1 MKQQASAL
9 FALKFKG
16 EQMPIIKQQA
26 GKPMPEINPENAE
39 LLWHALFAIT
49 HAVEQL
55 KVAVDVNT
63 YRNQDM
69 DLGAWEF
76 ARIALETSR
85 ADIPS
90 N

>member
-1 MKQQASAL
+1 
-9 FALKFKG
+9 
-16 EQMPIIKQQA
+16 MPKDKTEEKKIG
-26 GKPMPEINPENAE
+26 GKDGVPLPKVDPDNAE

-55 KVAVDVNT
+55 KFAVEVNT
-63 YRNQDM
+63 YRHADM

-76 ARIALETSR
+76 ARLALDTSR
-85 ADIPS
+85 EDTQV

>member
-1 MKQQASAL
+1 
-9 FALKFKG
+9 
-16 EQMPIIKQQA
+16 MPKDKTEEKTIGHKV
-26 GKPMPEINPENAE
+26 GVPLPKVDPENAE

-55 KVAVDVNT
+55 KFAVEVNT
-63 YRNQDM
+63 YRHADM

-76 ARIALETSR
+76 ARLALDTSR
-85 ADIPS
+85 EDKQA

>member
-1 MKQQASAL
+1 
-9 FALKFKG
+9 
-16 EQMPIIKQQA
+16 MPIIKQQA

-85 ADIPS
+85 ADIAS

>member
-1 MKQQASAL
+1 
-9 FALKFKG
+9 
-16 EQMPIIKQQA
+16 MPKIKQ
-26 GKPMPEINPENAE
+26 KPGTPLPDVKQENAE

-55 KVAVDVNT
+55 QLTVDVNT
-63 YRNQDM
+63 FRNEDM

-76 ARIALETSR
+76 ARIALQTSR
-85 ADIPS
+85 DDAVV

>member
-1 MKQQASAL
+1 
-9 FALKFKG
+9 
-16 EQMPIIKQQA
+16 
-26 GKPMPEINPENAE
+26 MPEVKSENAE

-55 KVAVDVNT
+55 QFAVDVNT
-63 YRNQDM
+63 YRNEDM

-76 ARIALETSR
+76 ARLALDTSR
-85 ADIPS
+85 EDVPA

>member
-1 MKQQASAL
+1 
-9 FALKFKG
+9 
-16 EQMPIIKQQA
+16 MPEIKRKA
-26 GKPMPEINPENAE
+26 GKPLPKVDPENAE

-55 KVAVDVNT
+55 KFAVEVNT
-63 YRNQDM
+63 YRHADM

-76 ARIALETSR
+76 ARLALDTSR
-85 ADIPS
+85 EDKPA

>member
-1 MKQQASAL
+1 MPGVKQ
-9 FALKFKG
+9 
-16 EQMPIIKQQA
+16 
-26 GKPMPEINPENAE
+26 ENAE
-39 LLWHALFAIT
+39 LLWHALFALT

-63 YRNQDM
+63 YRNEEM

-76 ARIALETSR
+76 ARLALETSR
-85 ADIPS
+85 DDAAV

>member
-1 MKQQASAL
+1 M
-9 FALKFKG
+9 LK
-16 EQMPIIKQQA
+16 IKQ
-26 GKPMPEINPENAE
+26 KPGTPLPDVKQENAE

-55 KVAVDVNT
+55 QLTVDVNT
-63 YRNQDM
+63 FRNEDM

-76 ARIALETSR
+76 ARIALQTSR
-85 ADIPS
+85 DDAVV